1 MGEGCRVAQALKLYS
16 RVETPPPAVCHLK
29 ELLQQ
34 RHSTIRLIRVQSVRR
49 WDTGCFDGRLG
60 FRKDL
65 EHGN

>member
-1 MGEGCRVAQALKLYS
+1 MGEGCRAAQALKVCS
-16 RVETPPPAVCHLK
+16 RAETAVCHRK

-34 RHSTIRLIRVQSVRR
+34 RHSTIRRIRVQGVRR